1 MANMLQ
7 SYKRE
12 AKLVFPAT
20 PRGWAAIKVTTIM
33 YTIAPIW
40 PCMRYRFVDPT
51 LCT

>member
-40 PCMRYRFVDPT
+40 PHMRYRFVDPA